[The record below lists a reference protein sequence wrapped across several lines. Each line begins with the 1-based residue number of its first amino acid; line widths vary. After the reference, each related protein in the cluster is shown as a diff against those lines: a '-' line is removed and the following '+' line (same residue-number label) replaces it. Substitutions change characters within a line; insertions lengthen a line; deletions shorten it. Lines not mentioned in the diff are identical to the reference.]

1 MLYDS
6 VETVYIKL
14 QNRIRSP
21 HVINENL
28 NSQTF
33 FLFGE
38 EFLLFNSVVGAKYN
52 MAFSLKFEYPMLLY
66 PFLLFHVI
74 SHE

>member
-1 MLYDS
+1 MTLWKL
-6 VETVYIKL
+6 YIKL

-33 FLFGE
+33 HFCE
-38 EFLLFNSVVGAKYN
+38 EFILFNSVVGAKYN
-52 MAFSLKFEYPMLLY
+52 MAFSLMFEYPMLLY